1 MLNKTMKNF
10 IMRRNQRL
18 EPDTSTVFRE
28 SMLKKNL
35 LGWVTSCKME
45 TFSRGFHYEDESNM
59 RVGNERSL

>member
-1 MLNKTMKNF
+1 
-10 IMRRNQRL
+10 MRRNQRL